1 MAFSEASGSH
11 PGGSQGKAGLTD
23 RRLCCQGCPLAPP
36 NPLPQRMLA
45 LWGQEGLFV
54 FQNVQNSFV
63 LLILPPLAALRLCD
77 EATAVY
83 AFNLT

>member
-1 MAFSEASGSH
+1 
-11 PGGSQGKAGLTD
+11 
-23 RRLCCQGCPLAPP
+23 
-36 NPLPQRMLA
+36 MLA

>member
-1 MAFSEASGSH
+1 
-11 PGGSQGKAGLTD
+11 
-23 RRLCCQGCPLAPP
+23 
-36 NPLPQRMLA
+36 MLA

-63 LLILPPLAALRLCD
+63 LLLLPPLVALRLCD

-83 AFNLT
+83 ALNLT